1 MKIKYINL
9 RHSQDKNS
17 RMQQMLNRHLLENIA
32 ERIDG
37 VFSSEAIGKMSISET
52 GCFKAHRSILMS
64 LSEDESVLILEDDL
78 SFCDNFGE
86 KIKILVGRIQAR
98 SATRD
103 ND

>member
-37 VFSSEAIGKMSISET
+37 VFSSETIGKMSISET

-64 LSEDESVLILEDDL
+64 LSGVSVFLGLKPAL
-78 SFCDNFGE
+78 
-86 KIKILVGRIQAR
+86 KILHDTLQIYALAISCSVAGTLKSR
-98 SATRD
+98 
-103 ND
+103 N